1 VTGPPDRRG
10 HTGSMRTAF
19 VHDAVLDPTPA
30 LDHRAPGGAVTIALC
45 GSLEHEP
52 PCPVAAHHTTV
63 EVEGSQLR
71 VRVLFAVEPSEEA
84 AVRALVEAALAGGE
98 WTYPDGVVSTWTLV
112 TSGPDEVRATE
123 RDHAD
128 RLVAS

>member
-1 VTGPPDRRG
+1 
-10 HTGSMRTAF
+10 MRTAF
-19 VHDAVLDPTPA
+19 VHDAVLDPAPA

-45 GSLEHEP
+45 GSLVHEP

-71 VRVLFAVEPSEEA
+71 VRVLFATEATEEA
-84 AVRALVEAALAGGE
+84 AVRALIDAALAGGE
-98 WTYPDGVVSTWTLV
+98 WTYPDGVVSTWTV
-112 TSGPDEVRATE
+112 VSSGPDEVRVSE

-128 RLVAS
+128 RLIAS

>member
-1 VTGPPDRRG
+1 
-10 HTGSMRTAF
+10 MRTAF
-19 VHDAVLDPTPA
+19 VHDALLDPAPA
-30 LDHRAPGGAVTIALC
+30 LDHRAPGGAVTLALC

-71 VRVLFAVEPSEEA
+71 VRVLFAAEA
-84 AVRALVEAALAGGE
+84 TAESRVRALVEGALAGGE

-112 TSGPDEVRATE
+112 SSNPDEVRASE
-123 RDHAD
+123 REHAD
-128 RLVAS
+128 RLIAS